1 MNRQSIQDAMIESLA
16 GVTECHAA
24 EGIHIDH
31 DTDGLELLPQAVREH
46 LVENEALHQEWRQLL
61 RQVRAL
67 RTLQRVPA
75 PSDLDGRVVASL
87 QAGYRQGRVT
97 EHVQALPSERAP
109 HELDLLVRRLAS
121 QPFMEASADLGD
133 LKAPASLDRL
143 VAVRVSAETAARKP
157 NGLPRTSRLLAA
169 AALLVA
175 TSLGLVRLL
184 GERDTGTAN
193 EGLEVA
199 LFSFRVVRIED
210 PTLADSELLGLLGG
224 MSGGMLD
231 GREGSQ

>member
-1 MNRQSIQDAMIESLA
+1 MNRQSIRDAMIKSLS
-16 GVTECHAA
+16 GVTFRHAA
-24 EGIHIDH
+24 EGVEIDH
-31 DTDGLELLPQAVREH
+31 GTDRLDLLPQAVREH

-61 RQVRAL
+61 RQVRAI
-67 RTLQRVPA
+67 RTLERVPV

-87 QAGYRQGRVT
+87 HAGYRQKRAA
-97 EHVQALPSERAP
+97 EQVQSLRAERAP
-109 HELDLLVRRLAS
+109 RELDLLVRRLAN
-121 QPFMEASADLGD
+121 QPFTDAAADLGD

-143 VAVRVSAETAARKP
+143 VAVRVNVERSAGKP
-157 NGLPRTSRLLAA
+157 RGILRTSRLLAA

-184 GERDTGTAN
+184 GERNAGTGN

-199 LFSFRVVRIED
+199 TFSFRVIRVED
-210 PTLADSELLGLLGG
+210 PALADPDLLTLLGG

-231 GREGSQ
+231 GREGSR